1 MCMNCGCGKPDDRHG
16 NPDNI
21 TREDLERAA
30 RANGQSLDE
39 AVRNI
44 DETSHSTRAGSSE
57 STGSSQSMQS

>member
-16 NPDNI
+16 SPDNI

-30 RANGQSLDE
+30 RANGQSLDQ

-44 DETSHSTRAGSSE
+44 DQTTRSMHGAAGSS
-57 STGSSQSMQS
+57 SASSGSMQG

>member
-1 MCMNCGCGKPDDRHG
+1 MCMNCGCGQPDDRHG

-30 RANGQSLDE
+30 QANGQSFDQ

-44 DETSHSTRAGSSE
+44 EDA
-57 STGSSQSMQS
+57 SQSLRMEGSQSGQSMASQG